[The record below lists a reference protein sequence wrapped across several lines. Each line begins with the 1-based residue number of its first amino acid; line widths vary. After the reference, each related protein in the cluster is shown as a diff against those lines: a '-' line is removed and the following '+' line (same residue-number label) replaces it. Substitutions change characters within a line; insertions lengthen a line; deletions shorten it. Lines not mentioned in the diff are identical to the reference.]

1 VGLDIGAINS
11 GNVSL
16 LYCIPGPDNKP
27 GKNMNDSWTERWN
40 DRYSNEEFAYGERPN
55 NYLKEQLEKLHAGN
69 ILFPA
74 EGEGRNAVFA
84 ARLGWT
90 VSAFDISTEG
100 KKKALQL
107 AETNNVKINYQ
118 VGELQ
123 ALNYTPEQFDAIALI
138 YAHFPAGI
146 KSVIH
151 HTLDT
156 YLRTG
161 GLVIF
166 EAFSKRHLDYIA
178 RDERVGGP
186 KDIAMLFSME
196 EIRSDFANY
205 EILELVEKEIELS
218 EGLFHNG
225 TGSVIRFVGRK
236 K

>member
-1 VGLDIGAINS
+1 
-11 GNVSL
+11 
-16 LYCIPGPDNKP
+16 
-27 GKNMNDSWTERWN
+27 MNEPWTERWN
-40 DRYSNEEFAYGERPN
+40 ERYSNEEFAYGEQPN
-55 NYLKEQLEKLHAGN
+55 NYLKEQVEKLQAGK

-90 VSAFDISTEG
+90 VSAFDISMEG
-100 KKKALQL
+100 QKKALRL
-107 AETNNVKINYQ
+107 AETNGVTIDYQ

-123 ALNYTPEQFDAIALI
+123 ALNYTAAEFDAIALI
-138 YAHFPAGI
+138 YAHFPAEI
-146 KSVIH
+146 KSTYH
-151 HTLDT
+151 HALDK

-166 EAFSKRHLDYIA
+166 EAFSKKHIDYLA
-178 RDERVGGP
+178 KNESVGGP
-186 KDIAMLFSME
+186 KDIAMLFSTD

-205 EILELVEKEIELS
+205 EIIELVEKEIELS
-218 EGLFHNG
+218 EGQFHNG